1 MRLSVRCRRV
11 CPGEEKRILRKSAFC
26 IRRVTE
32 KRILQPT
39 PHGKAHS
46 VLVSVAKLRFSVRVS
61 RKSALCDPQ
70 TNQTAPYREALG
82 CKVRFLV
89 PQLSQTVPFR
99 EGDVRR
105 MRLSVKR
112 QAQNALFRE
121 VPTPE
126 CAFP

>member
-1 MRLSVRCRRV
+1 MRVSVRCRHV
-11 CPGEEKRILRKSAFC
+11 CPGEKKRILRKSAFC

-39 PHGKAHS
+39 PHGKAHP

-61 RKSALCDPQ
+61 RKSALCDLQ
-70 TNQTAPYREALG
+70 TNQTA
-82 CKVRFLV
+82 
-89 PQLSQTVPFR
+89 PFR

-105 MRLSVKR
+105 MRLSVRR
-112 QAQNALFRE
+112 QAQNARFRE
-121 VPTPE
+121 VPTPD